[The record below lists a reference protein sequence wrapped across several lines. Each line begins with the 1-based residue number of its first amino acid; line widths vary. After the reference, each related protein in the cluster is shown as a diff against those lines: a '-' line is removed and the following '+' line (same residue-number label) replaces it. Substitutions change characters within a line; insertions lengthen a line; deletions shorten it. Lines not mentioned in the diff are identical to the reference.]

1 MVKKLK
7 KQYETPNRA
16 WDEERI
22 ESEDRLREE
31 YGLKNKKE
39 IYKAYSELRG
49 LRRQARNLIGSEN
62 PEQEKAVLE
71 KANRL
76 GLVPSDA
83 KLEDL
88 LTIQVEDILQR
99 RLQSAVMRRGHA
111 ETPLEARQLVT
122 HGHVKIDGRK
132 VSVPGKLLTQEE
144 EKNLEID
151 LPEDEEE

>member
-22 ESEDRLREE
+22 ESEEALRED

-62 PEQEKAVLE
+62 PEQEEAVLE

-76 GLVPSDA
+76 GLVKSDA
-83 KLEDL
+83 GLEDL

-99 RLQSAVMRRGHA
+99 RLQSAVERRGYA
-111 ETPLEARQLVT
+111 DTPLEARQLVT
-122 HGHVKIDGRK
+122 HGHVKVNGK
-132 VSVPGKLLTQEE
+132 TVNVPGKLLTTEE
-144 EKNLEID
+144 EKNLEVD